1 MRALDKPSERRER
14 TSNDCHTFLP
24 IETFLSYLLPK
35 CGYVSHLHLCITA
48 NALPH
53 FLLKTAT
60 LNFYSQRQWSA
71 TGKELHR
78 ETAEVVSFV
87 NISPILIPCE
97 LYQVLSHP
105 RNLLWYTQPV

>member
-60 LNFYSQRQWSA
+60 LNFYSHAECWDLQPGEQQSEQKMRQLLPVAFALVCWFFVPIIS
-71 TGKELHR
+71 
-78 ETAEVVSFV
+78 SFI
-87 NISPILIPCE
+87 ISQGSI
-97 LYQVLSHP
+97 
-105 RNLLWYTQPV
+105 